1 MKFQLHSIRAK
12 MVAAVFL
19 TAALIIIGLA
29 FTLTGVRSVSSGF
42 ERYLSEDQPRL
53 DALNMMFSDGLL
65 GGMAARNKIFNPAIT
80 QPAAVLTQTTES
92 FRASLVRLRQNIP
105 AAQQDT
111 LHSLDQIEE
120 HWEVV
125 EDTRREVLLLAE
137 QGQATAAIEL
147 LAHQENP
154 AWRFI
159 RLELESLM
167 EVERERTLATRQAV
181 QQQAQRTYLRGLIV
195 GIFALVAATGLSV
208 WIIATVVRRIET
220 ARQMIDEL
228 SAGEGDLTLRLQL
241 GGRDEIAAMA
251 ISFNTFLAKVHSLV
265 REVAGSTA
273 QVASAAEELAAVTQE
288 SRGAVDRQSSETDQV
303 ATAMNEMTATVQEVA
318 RNALGASSAA
328 DEANNESERG
338 AQVVEATRS
347 TIERLA
353 TEVERAAAAME
364 TVAGDSERIGTVLDV
379 IKNVSEQ
386 TNLLALNAAIEA
398 ARAGEQGR
406 GFAVVA
412 DEVRMLASRTQES
425 TAEIEAM
432 VEQLQSGTT
441 NALQVMQ
448 ESRLQAV
455 ESVNSAVDA
464 HEALSQITAA
474 VGVIRDMNTQIAS
487 AAEEQSAVAEEIN
500 RNVININDVT
510 MQVGSASEQT
520 YVASEELAKLA
531 EQLQG
536 LVRQFRV

>member
-42 ERYLSEDQPRL
+42 ERYLNEDQPRL
-53 DALNMMFSDGLL
+53 DALNMMFNDGLL

-92 FRASLVRLRQNIP
+92 FKTSLARLRQHIP
-105 AAQQDT
+105 TAQQDT

-137 QGQATAAIEL
+137 QDQATAAIEL

-167 EVERERTLATRQAV
+167 EVERKRTLATRQAV

-195 GIFALVAATGLSV
+195 GIFALIAAVGLSI

-228 SAGEGDLTLRLQL
+228 SAGEGDLTQRLQL

-251 ISFNTFLAKVHSLV
+251 TSFNTFLAKVHSLV

-288 SRGAVDRQSSETDQV
+288 SRGAADRQSSETDQV

-338 AQVVEATRS
+338 AQVVEATRF

-364 TVAGDSERIGTVLDV
+364 AVAGDSERIGTVLDV

-432 VEQLQSGTT
+432 VEQLQSGTA

-464 HEALSQITAA
+464 HEALSQITSA
-474 VGVIRDMNTQIAS
+474 VAVIRDMNTQIAS